1 MSTLR
6 QLQSAVKQLVIEAFP
21 DFFRVELA
29 YPEGFPEEW
38 MVKYPKS
45 LNVDDGHYLVERTS
59 DKATVKKIQDVLK
72 SQLSIANRLA
82 EKARIFEPLN
92 RLNSFKLTQLKFNT
106 VETWDRLLVFINDQ
120 LITNEEKAIQREIL
134 RKNDEIVQREL
145 KEVCKNDLL
154 NLLDDYYWLDDT
166 RTPVGVKYLGLYHF
180 VRTSDFTTQ
189 ISSFYK
195 NLEKG
200 LQDYSHRMHIGF
212 ATAEFPQGILIYKST
227 KLVGELFGKYAVKVV
242 NPHTKKYEAFAE
254 KLTWEETLEFLADSL
269 KKFFPSFST
278 FNYCPGIFLAE
289 CRPGKDFDLAEKIKN
304 FKNDFDWSN
313 MY

>member
-6 QLQSAVKQLVIEAFP
+6 TLQSAVKKLVIDAFP

-29 YPEGFPEEW
+29 YPEGFPQEW

-45 LNVDDGHYLVERTS
+45 LNVDEGCYLVERTS

-72 SQLSIANRLA
+72 AQLSIANRLA

-106 VETWDRLLVFINDQ
+106 VETWDRLLIFINDQ

-134 RKNDEIVQREL
+134 RKNDELVQREL

-154 NLLDDYYWLDDT
+154 NLLDDYYYMDVT
-166 RTPVGVKYLGLYHF
+166 RSLKGKYLGLYHY
-180 VRTSDFTTQ
+180 VRTSDYTDKV
-189 ISSFYK
+189 SGFYK

-212 ATAEFPQGILIYKST
+212 ATDEFPQAILIYKST
-227 KLVGELFGKYAVKVV
+227 KLVGEFFGKYAVKVM
-242 NPHTKKYEAFAE
+242 NPYTKKYEAFAE
-254 KLTWEETLEFLADSL
+254 KLTWEETLEFLAESL
-269 KKFFPSFST
+269 KKLFPSFSS
-278 FNYCPGIFLAE
+278 FNYCPGIFLTE
-289 CRPGKDFDLAEKIKN
+289 CRPGKEFAMAEKIRN
-304 FKNDFDWSN
+304 FDNNFDYSVS
-313 MY
+313 Y

>member
-6 QLQSAVKQLVIEAFP
+6 TLQSAVKKLVIDAFP

-45 LNVDDGHYLVERTS
+45 LNVDEGCYLVPRTS

-72 SQLSIANRLA
+72 GQLAIANRLA
-82 EKARIFEPLN
+82 EKAKIFEPLN

-134 RKNDEIVQREL
+134 RKNDELVQREL

-154 NLLDDYYWLDDT
+154 NLLDDYYYVQA
-166 RTPVGVKYLGLYHF
+166 PVGKPEDYRFIMSSDHTAKLLGF
-180 VRTSDFTTQ
+180 F
-189 ISSFYK
+189 K
-195 NLEKG
+195 NIESNRE
-200 LQDYSHRMHIGF
+200 DYSHKM
-212 ATAEFPQGILIYKST
+212 TADVGLHSTKQAVVIYKST
-227 KLVGELFGKYAVKVV
+227 KLVGELFGKYAVKVL
-242 NPHTKKYEAFAE
+242 NPNTKQYEACAD
-254 KLTWEETLEFLADSL
+254 KLNWEETLEFIETNLE
-269 KKFFPSFST
+269 KFFNTSRD
-278 FNYCPGIFLAE
+278 FNYNPGIVLNV
-289 CRPGKDFDLAEKIKN
+289 CRPGTELQLAAKIK
-304 FKNDFDWSN
+304 KAKG
-313 MY
+313 